1 MIGYNLP
8 KSLNI
13 DDIEYDIQSDFRAVL
28 DILIACADPDL
39 SDYEKQEVMYQILYI
54 DADKIP
60 VHCYEEACKKAV
72 AFIDGGIDSDKK
84 KPQKKLIDWQYDAA
98 MIMPAVNKVAGK
110 ELRAEKYIHW
120 WTFLGFFME
129 VEDGLFS
136 QVLSIRQKKA
146 KHKKLEK
153 WEREF
158 ERENSDLVKLPTV
171 QSEEQK
177 KEIENLE
184 KWL

>member
-13 DDIEYDIQSDFRAVL
+13 DGIEYDIQSDFRAVL

-120 WTFLGFFME
+120 WTRLRTDFFHKYCPY
-129 VEDGLFS
+129 VKKK
-136 QVLSIRQKKA
+136 LSIKSWK
-146 KHKKLEK
+146 
-153 WEREF
+153 
-158 ERENSDLVKLPTV
+158 NG
-171 QSEEQK
+171 
-177 KEIENLE
+177 KESLSGKTAI
-184 KWL
+184 W